1 ANRALS
7 PKQRVRERRYVAHV
21 DAAADERA
29 AFAQRFE
36 RGRYQRPDRGENDC
50 GIEQFRGRLIAAA
63 RPSCAQRQSEL
74 LCSNIAGAREGVHL
88 LSLRARDLRND
99 VRRCAEPIDPETPRV
114 LREAPGAITDQSRAE
129 QGGGVRVVEG
139 VRQLEAIAHVRERV
153 LGVAAVELVAREE
166 GAVA

>member
-1 ANRALS
+1 VQLAGAQLLEREIGIGERERLNGGVERDFSRELEELRAVAPSQIRNRANRALS

-74 LCSNIAGAREGVHL
+74 LCSNIAGAREGVRL
-88 LSLRARDLRND
+88 LSLRARDL
-99 VRRCAEPIDPETPRV
+99 
-114 LREAPGAITDQSRAE
+114 
-129 QGGGVRVVEG
+129 
-139 VRQLEAIAHVRERV
+139 
-153 LGVAAVELVAREE
+153 
-166 GAVA
+166 